1 MNAVKNIGWR
11 VTFAGIGINLALGIL
26 YSWSVIKGG
35 IPDDWGWSAAD
46 KALPYAVC
54 CFVFAIAMIPAGR
67 LQDKL
72 GPRVIASIGGVLMG
86 SGLIISS
93 LVGNSL
99 AGFVLGFGVVTGI
112 GIGFGY
118 ASATPPAVKWFP
130 KSKTGLIAGLVV
142 AGFGL
147 ASVYIAPLVTKM
159 LGMYELQGTLLYLGI
174 AFLVA
179 VVALAQFVK
188 NPPAGY
194 VPAESSPPKVTSAA
208 PEAVEQAQ
216 AAASVSLDVD
226 WKDMIKTSQFWVL
239 WTMYCFG
246 SATGLM
252 IIGVAKGLGAQA
264 LGAGAFWLVAV
275 LAIGNA
281 SGRVLAGI
289 VSDKL
294 GRQNTMFGFFML
306 QAIVVVSLVF
316 IQEQAVVLL
325 LIVAIA
331 GANYGSNLSLFPSV
345 TKDYFGLKGFG
356 LNYGIMFTAWG
367 VGGLILPRLNGIVID
382 KTGNSDITF
391 YLAAALM
398 VVAAILTFVSRAIY
412 RRDTEAAEEVMHKAE
427 LATA

>member
-11 VTFAGIGINLALGIL
+11 VTMAGIGINLALGIL

-35 IPDDWGWSAAD
+35 IPEAWGWSAAD

-54 CFVFAIAMIPAGR
+54 CFVFAVAMIPAGR

-72 GPRVIASIGGVLMG
+72 GPRVIATIGGVLMG
-86 SGLIISS
+86 SGLIISA

-99 AGFVLGFGVVTGI
+99 PGFVFGFGVVTGL
-112 GIGFGY
+112 GLGFGY

-159 LGMYELQGTLLYLGI
+159 LGLYQLQSTLLYLGI
-174 AFLVA
+174 AFLIV
-179 VVALAQFVK
+179 VVALSQLIK

-194 VPAESSPPKVTSAA
+194 VPEEDAALQKANQTSASAA
-208 PEAVEQAQ
+208 P
-216 AAASVSLDVD
+216 ASVDVD

-252 IIGVAKGLGAQA
+252 IIGVAKGLGTQA

-281 SGRVLAGI
+281 GGRVMAGV

-306 QAIVVVSLVF
+306 QAIVVISLVF
-316 IQEQAVVLL
+316 IQQQAALL
-325 LIVAIA
+325 LILVALA

-345 TKDYFGLKGFG
+345 TKDYFGLKNFG

-367 VGGLILPRLNGIVID
+367 VGGLILPRINGMVID

-398 VVAAILTFVSRAIY
+398 VIAAFLTFVSRAIHK
-412 RRDTEAAEEVMHKAE
+412 RETEE
-427 LATA
+427 LDDHHHGHLAHA